1 MNIDNIV
8 TCWLYAFSSQAS
20 APQHT
25 FHTVFVATNA
35 EQRHNGRAILAQT
48 SLSYLTCVS
57 TRGAGALVS
66 SFTPPFG
73 PPWVTTDF
81 KDNSLYAPQALS
93 VTFELAATAAESWSL
108 GTVFLL

>member
-1 MNIDNIV
+1 MNIENIV
-8 TCWLYAFSSQAS
+8 TTWLYAFSPQAS

-35 EQRHNGRAILAQT
+35 EHRHNGRPILAQT
-48 SLSYLTCVS
+48 SLSYLTCVT

-66 SFTPPFG
+66 SVTPPFG
-73 PPWVTTDF
+73 PPWTTTDF
-81 KDNSLYAPQALS
+81 KDNSVFAPQALA

>member
-1 MNIDNIV
+1 MTIENIV
-8 TCWLYAFSSQAS
+8 TCWLYAYSSSAS

-48 SLSYLTCVS
+48 SLSYLTCVT

-73 PPWVTTDF
+73 PPWVTKDF
-81 KDNSLYAPQALS
+81 KDNSLFTPQAMS
-93 VTFELAATAAESWSL
+93 VTFELAATAAEAWSL
-108 GTVFLL
+108 GTIFLL